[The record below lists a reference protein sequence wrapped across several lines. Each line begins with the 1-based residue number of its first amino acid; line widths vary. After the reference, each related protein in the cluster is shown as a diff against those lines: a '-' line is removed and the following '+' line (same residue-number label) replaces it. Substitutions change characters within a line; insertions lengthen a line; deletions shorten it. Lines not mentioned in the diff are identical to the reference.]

1 MLISN
6 ILQNNIK
13 ISFLIIFLSS
23 LGIRIFYFPYDL
35 PLVIDGLD
43 NFTYTTLINYYGHL
57 PTEWTPPSN
66 GWPIFLSFWF
76 SIIDLNDT
84 FQYMQLQRVISVI
97 LSSLITIPVYVLCK
111 KYFDNKIALVGAALF
126 AFDPRII
133 LNSLLG
139 ITEPLFILLGISSLV
154 IFLKYDRKWIFLS
167 FILAS
172 FATVVRSEGIFL
184 ILTLTI
190 LFFIKYRISREIIRT
205 YLPCIV
211 IFLLILVPIMN
222 YKIEVTGN
230 DGMFERVAYGTNQ
243 ILTNSGQEETNQ
255 HIEGL
260 ELFVK
265 YLGWIMIPYFIVFL
279 PFGIIQFFRNRTK
292 ETNFII
298 IFLAVIPLPI
308 LYAYF
313 AQAQDTRYL
322 YTLYPVFCLISLFAV
337 KSYLSKLPKK
347 NIILSMMII
356 GILVS
361 SIGFYEYKKIDY
373 EKERELN
380 EIALIISNISSGMN
394 FHPSETRYIRAAELP
409 SEWPFVWIDE
419 SYKIK
424 AVPTTNHNNLENF
437 IANSRNELSHL
448 IIDDNAKLP
457 KFLQDVFNNEEKY
470 EYLNKVFDSKNS
482 GFKHHLK
489 LFEIN
494 FEKFDSIRER

>member
-265 YLGWIMIPYFIVFL
+265 YL
-279 PFGIIQFFRNRTK
+279 
-292 ETNFII
+292 
-298 IFLAVIPLPI
+298 
-308 LYAYF
+308 
-313 AQAQDTRYL
+313 
-322 YTLYPVFCLISLFAV
+322 
-337 KSYLSKLPKK
+337 
-347 NIILSMMII
+347 
-356 GILVS
+356 
-361 SIGFYEYKKIDY
+361 
-373 EKERELN
+373 
-380 EIALIISNISSGMN
+380 
-394 FHPSETRYIRAAELP
+394 
-409 SEWPFVWIDE
+409 
-419 SYKIK
+419 
-424 AVPTTNHNNLENF
+424 
-437 IANSRNELSHL
+437 
-448 IIDDNAKLP
+448 
-457 KFLQDVFNNEEKY
+457 
-470 EYLNKVFDSKNS
+470 
-482 GFKHHLK
+482 
-489 LFEIN
+489 
-494 FEKFDSIRER
+494 